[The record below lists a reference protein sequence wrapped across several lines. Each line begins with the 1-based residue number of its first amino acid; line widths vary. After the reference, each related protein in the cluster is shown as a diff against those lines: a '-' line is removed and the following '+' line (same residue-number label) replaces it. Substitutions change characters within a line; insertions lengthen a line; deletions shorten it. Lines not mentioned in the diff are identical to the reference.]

1 MNSEYNIFY
10 DIANYPLIVEN
21 KFLWAYELDEIFQEF
36 QTDPKKGLT
45 DEKAQQLLLSNGF
58 NELPK
63 AKQSFL
69 KVYLAPLFNW
79 LIIIY
84 LIAAVIMF
92 IAGKISGES
101 DMKMIYITLAIVGLN
116 CLVAI
121 FQQARATK
129 KLNALRELSAP
140 STRVIRSGQ
149 KQEIFSKKICVGDLL
164 VLSPGDRIP
173 ADARIIQSANL
184 RVNEASLTGESEPV
198 KKNNGKPLNNSPLHL
213 QNQENILF
221 YGTFITTGTGFAIVI
236 KTGIDTEIGKISQG
250 LESANSSEIPIRT
263 KLNNIGKWF
272 GIGVILAWLVVL
284 IVLWLSTGELK
295 IIESL
300 NSAMDIMP
308 INIPLLT
315 TIVML
320 TGVLK
325 MAEHGVIIR
334 NLTSVD
340 SLGRVSVVCSDKT
353 GTLTKSQMCVQ
364 HVWTRGSRFK
374 VTGSGYNPEGEI
386 FLVDNPSNPEKVT
399 DIHKYPHL
407 EMLLRAGALNNNASL
422 IKHEFELDKNRKK
435 RSQSD
440 WKVIGNPT
448 EGALKALYSKI
459 SDPQTLDKFEEVMEF
474 PFSSQAKRMSKIYK
488 DEAGD
493 HFIFTK
499 GASEVLM
506 YICEKM
512 LAENNEAVDFIIEMK
527 LIVMNTINE
536 YARQGYRVLSLAY
549 RPITDIPSDTEEGRE
564 LAESDLVY
572 IGFVA
577 IMDPPRD
584 DVKDAVEKCH
594 NAGVDVVMIT
604 GDSLNTAIAIGS
616 QISIITDK
624 RHSAME
630 GNQIDDEK
638 NFENINNVRVF
649 ARVSP
654 THKQT
659 IVERYQSEG
668 RVVAM
673 TGDGVNDA
681 LALNMADAGVAMG
694 IQGTDVA
701 KEAADMVI
709 SDDSFS
715 SIVEGIHRG
724 RGIFANIRSVVFFF
738 ICINLFEGIVQFILY
753 VIMGKPYFLTSA
765 FTYQWVYLSLTMHM
779 LPGLIL
785 TFDSVSKDVMH
796 EAPRDSEEI
805 ISNKFLVLM
814 GIYGTLL
821 ALSMI
826 LTYFWGTILS
836 PVGDSNTNFGS
847 LNSLYL
853 FTESTNYLSEGVDP
867 TVAKTLTML
876 MTTLFFCE
884 CALALQIRRPNKSL
898 IKSIKDDGN
907 PFMFIV
913 VGALLVI
920 YLAII
925 YIPGL
930 QVFLAK
936 NNLNFQFMVLNIIDW
951 IICILFSSIC
961 IGTFELVKMISRKK
975 GIKF

>member
-1 MNSEYNIFY
+1 M
-10 DIANYPLIVEN
+10 EN

-45 DEKAQQLLLSNGF
+45 DEKAQQLLLSNGL

-69 KVYLAPLFNW
+69 RVYLAPLFNW

-92 IAGKISGES
+92 VAGKISGES

-198 KKNNGKPLNNSPLHL
+198 KKNNGKPLKNTPLHL

-236 KTGIDTEIGKISQG
+236 KTGINTEIGKISQG

-272 GIGVILAWLVVL
+272 GIGVILAWLIVL

-386 FLVDNPSNPEKVT
+386 FLVDNPTIPEKVT
-399 DIHKYPHL
+399 DIQKFPHL
-407 EMLLRAGALNNNASL
+407 EMLLTAGALNNNASL
-422 IKHEFELDKNRKK
+422 IKHEFELDKNKKK

-459 SDPQTLDKFEEVMEF
+459 NDPQKLDKFEEVMEF

-488 DEAGD
+488 DEIGD

-506 YICEKM
+506 YICDKM

-549 RPITDIPSDTEEGRE
+549 RPIDGIPPDTEEGRE

-584 DVKDAVEKCH
+584 DVKDAVERCH
-594 NAGVDVVMIT
+594 SAGVDVVMIT

-638 NFENINNVRVF
+638 NFENINDVRVF

-659 IVERYQSEG
+659 IVERYQNEG

-753 VIMGKPYFLTSA
+753 VILGKPYFLTSA

-779 LPGLIL
+779 FPGLIL
-785 TFDSVSKDVMH
+785 TFDSVSKDVME

-805 ISNKFLVLM
+805 ISNKFLILM
-814 GIYGTLL
+814 GIYGCLL
-821 ALSMI
+821 AVSML
-826 LTYFWGTILS
+826 LTYFYGTILS
-836 PVGDSNTNFGS
+836 PVRDSNNSFGNF
-847 LNSLYL
+847 NSFYL
-853 FTESTNYLSEGVDP
+853 FTESTRYLSEGVDP
-867 TVAKTLTML
+867 TIAKTLTML
-876 MTTLFFCE
+876 MTTLFLCE
-884 CALALQIRRPNKSL
+884 CTLALQIRRPNKSL
-898 IKSIKDDGN
+898 AKSIKDDGN

-913 VGALLVI
+913 VGILLVV
-920 YLAII
+920 YLAIL

-936 NNLNFQFMVLNIIDW
+936 NGLNFQFMVLNIVDW
-951 IICILFSSIC
+951 SICIFFSFIC
-961 IGTFELVKMISRKK
+961 IGTFELVKLISRKK